1 MLHKSE
7 KCFRQGTL
15 RSISTESIIDLLVIL
30 SSSNS
35 YSVSQPVNYLLQ
47 FKTRRKKGKINSRMK
62 SNRNIIHISHEFQL
76 SGQNCEGPNGSLE
89 ITSRFFIDIEL

>member
-15 RSISTESIIDLLVIL
+15 RSISTKSIIDLLVIL

-35 YSVSQPVNYLLQ
+35 YSVSHAVSQSIIYFNLKQ
-47 FKTRRKKGKINSRMK
+47 EEKRKNKFKD
-62 SNRNIIHISHEFQL
+62 
-76 SGQNCEGPNGSLE
+76 E
-89 ITSRFFIDIEL
+89 IKP